1 MKLHYR
7 RCMKKQGLTP
17 LIQKGNSGLKYIG
30 LNILRLAKGNTF
42 KAKYNEQETAI
53 VILSGSCNLEAGHE
67 TFFNIGRR
75 KDVFSGKAST
85 LYVPVGLSFKIT
97 ARTLIEVAL
106 CTTSSL
112 PRRQAGMKKSH
123 PVLITPQMVKTRC
136 VGQANWKRYVYDI
149 IDKNMPADKL
159 VLGETINPSG
169 NWSSYPPHK
178 HEQDT
183 ATESRHEEV
192 YFYRLQPASGF
203 GLQRVYTDSSSIDA
217 AYVIKHNDVVAIP
230 KGYHPVVAG
239 GGYKLYYLWILAG
252 KKRTL
257 KPKDDPEHSWVK
269 GG

>member
-7 RCMKKQGLTP
+7 RCIKKQGLTQ
-17 LIQKGNSGLKYIG
+17 LIQKGNSGLKHIG
-30 LNILRLAKGNTF
+30 LNILRLTRSNTF

-53 VILSGSCNLEAGHE
+53 VILSGSCNFEAGHKVWV
-67 TFFNIGRR
+67 NVGKR

-85 LYVPVGLSFKIT
+85 LYVPAGLSFEIT
-97 ARTLIEVAL
+97 ARTQVEAAL
-106 CTTSSL
+106 CMATSL
-112 PRRQAGMKKSH
+112 PRRQAGRKKSR

-149 IDKNMPADKL
+149 IDKNISADKL

-183 ATESRHEEV
+183 ITESKHEEV
-192 YFYRLQPASGF
+192 YFYRLNPSKGF
-203 GLQRVYTDSSSIDA
+203 GLQRVYTDNASIDE
-217 AYVIKHNDVVAIP
+217 AYIIKNNDLVAIP

-257 KPKDDPEHSWVK
+257 KPKDDPKHTWVK
-269 GG
+269 GE